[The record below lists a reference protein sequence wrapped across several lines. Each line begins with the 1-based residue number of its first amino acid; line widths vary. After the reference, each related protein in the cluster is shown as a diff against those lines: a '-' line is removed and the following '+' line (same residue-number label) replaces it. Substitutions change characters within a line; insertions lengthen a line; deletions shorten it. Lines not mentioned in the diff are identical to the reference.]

1 MALDRLHTTKNT
13 AEIRYWFTE
22 WDPSAYGMVQ
32 HMEFED
38 IWVKLYDEAKT
49 GWSDK
54 HEQLCERLVKGQPF
68 LKSYGK
74 WKMSKR

>member
-1 MALDRLHTTKNT
+1 
-13 AEIRYWFTE
+13 
-22 WDPSAYGMVQ
+22 MVQ

-38 IWVKLYDEAKT
+38 IWAKLYDEVKT